1 MIVVGFGL
9 VLTGWLVRYVE
20 GPAWSV
26 VRAAEP
32 AWQAGVLEG
41 AVGQGVTLGL
51 LGGFRALAADFVWL
65 RANLSWERRE
75 VDATRAWLRL
85 GTTLDPRPL
94 HFWLHGARML
104 AYDMPAWRIAA
115 EGGYDRVP
123 AARQR
128 GIVAEHAEWG
138 LAYLREARRFHPA
151 RAALEV
157 EEANLHL
164 NRRGDW
170 AAAAA
175 AYRMAAGQPDAPYYA
190 ARLHAEL
197 LRRQGSEAEALA
209 WLREIYPTLPGAPGV
224 ERPAGITEREWSWRI
239 EQATA
244 GVVRERIREL
254 EAKLVDEPG
263 R

>member
-1 MIVVGFGL
+1 V
-9 VLTGWLVRYVE
+9 
-20 GPAWSV
+20 
-26 VRAAEP
+26 
-32 AWQAGVLEG
+32 
-41 AVGQGVTLGL
+41 
-51 LGGFRALAADFVWL
+51 
-65 RANLSWERRE
+65 
-75 VDATRAWLRL
+75 TRAIDLVEEV
-85 GTTLDPRPL
+85 
-94 HFWLHGARML
+94 AS
-104 AYDMPAWRIAA
+104 I
-115 EGGYDRVP
+115 EGYDRVP
-123 AARQR
+123 EARQR
-128 GIVAEHAEWG
+128 AIVAEHAEWG

-175 AYRMAAGQPDAPYYA
+175 AYRVAAGQPDAPYYA

-224 ERPAGITEREWSWRI
+224 ERPAGMTEREWSWRI
-239 EQATA
+239 EQAMA